1 MQYCGTEDLM
11 DKIFIPA
18 KAVGNTGFCK
28 GLNVPSCTA
37 FPIWTSLTLLR
48 YRTSTPRHYLN
59 YVANSH
65 LPQLRV
71 AQIVVSWIYRI
82 LPPSTLK
89 KLELG
94 VPSGLVVSMNGK
106 LLKIPTPPIASSIT

>member
-1 MQYCGTEDLM
+1 MQCCGTEDLTN
-11 DKIFIPA
+11 KIFVPS
-18 KAVGNTGFCK
+18 KVVGNTGFCK
-28 GLNVPSCTA
+28 WCNVPSGSAT
-37 FPIWTSLTLLR
+37 PIWTSLTLLSTF
-48 YRTSTPRHYLN
+48 TSRHYLN

-89 KLELG
+89 KLVLG